1 MTKKINA
8 IIHKINEDFNF
19 DRDKYSEE
27 YYYFYNI
34 LYVFLEDYYKT
45 ERLNEKTLDE
55 ICNRDYY
62 HGTWRGRWAFEER
75 DKAEQML
82 NLLCER
88 GILLKSNR
96 KTLNNDLIDIYC
108 LSYAYINNI
117 ENMIKYAKTENN
129 EVVKTNYKPI
139 KDEKTLDFLQS
150 HLEAYRKYNEV
161 VINDISDILKEC
173 FNFHVEIDNGMI
185 DFQMGGCDYN
195 VYLSRGYIVL
205 EEADNST
212 IENAWTVEDISEFID
227 LIKDLREDN

>member
-1 MTKKINA
+1 MKINDIIKKINEKENLKLFETE
-8 IIHKINEDFNF
+8 H
-19 DRDKYSEE
+19 
-27 YYYFYNI
+27 YYIYKT
-34 LYVFLEDYYKT
+34 LYMFLEDYLKT
-45 ERLNEKTLDE
+45 ERLNEKNEEE
-55 ICNRDYY
+55 ILQYTNTEIYE
-62 HGTWRGRWAFEER
+62 A
-75 DKAEQML
+75 KQIL
-82 NLLCER
+82 NLLLGR

-117 ENMIKYAKTENN
+117 ENMIKYAKT
-129 EVVKTNYKPI
+129 NYKPI

-161 VINDISDILKEC
+161 VLNDISGILKEC
-173 FNFHVEIDNGMI
+173 FNFYVEIDNGKI

-212 IENAWTVEDISEFID
+212 IDNVWTTESVEEFID

>member
-1 MTKKINA
+1 MEIKNSDIIKKINE
-8 IIHKINEDFNF
+8 KEKLELTDNEH
-19 DRDKYSEE
+19 
-27 YYYFYNI
+27 YFYFNV
-34 LYVFLEDYYKT
+34 LCMFLKDYFDT
-45 ERLNEKTLDE
+45 ERLNEKTEAE
-55 ICNRDYY
+55 ILEYTKPEKNEA
-62 HGTWRGRWAFEER
+62 T
-75 DKAEQML
+75 KIL
-82 NLLCER
+82 NLLLER

-117 ENMIKYAKTENN
+117 ENMIKYAKT
-129 EVVKTNYKPI
+129 NYKPI

-161 VINDISDILKEC
+161 VLNDISGILKEC
-173 FNFHVEIDNGMI
+173 FNFYVEIDNGKI

-212 IENAWTVEDISEFID
+212 IDNVWTTESVEEFID
-227 LIKDLREDN
+227 LIKDLKEDN

>member
-1 MTKKINA
+1 MKIEIER
-8 IIHKINEDFNF
+8 IINKINEKENL
-19 DRDKYSEE
+19 KMLECE
-27 YYYFYNI
+27 HFYINKI
-34 LYVFLEDYYKT
+34 LYIFLEDYLKT
-45 ERLNEKTLDE
+45 ERLSEKTEEE
-55 ICNRDYY
+55 IHELIKYAY
-62 HGTWRGRWAFEER
+62 TS
-75 DKAEQML
+75 KML
-82 NLLCER
+82 NLLFER

-96 KTLNNDLIDIYC
+96 KTFDGAIINIYC

-161 VINDISDILKEC
+161 VLNDISDILKEC
-173 FNFHVEIDNGMI
+173 FNFHVEIDNGKI

-212 IENAWTVEDISEFID
+212 IDNVWTVEDINEFID

>member
-1 MTKKINA
+1 MKITIKIDNIINKIND
-8 IIHKINEDFNF
+8 KEDLKLF
-19 DRDKYSEE
+19 ETE
-27 YYYFYNI
+27 HYYIYKI
-34 LYVFLEDYYKT
+34 LYMFLEDYLKT
-45 ERLNEKTLDE
+45 ERLNEKTEEE
-55 ICNRDYY
+55 ILQYSNTEIY
-62 HGTWRGRWAFEER
+62 EL
-75 DKAEQML
+75 KQIL

-96 KTLNNDLIDIYC
+96 KTFNGALIDIYC

-117 ENMIKYAKTENN
+117 ENMIKYKKDDKTENN
-129 EVVKTNYKPI
+129 EVVKTNYKEI

-173 FNFHVEIDNGMI
+173 FNFHVEIDNGKI

-212 IENAWTVEDISEFID
+212 IDNIWTTESIEEFID

>member
-1 MTKKINA
+1 MKINDIIKKINE
-8 IIHKINEDFNF
+8 KENL
-19 DRDKYSEE
+19 KLSETE
-27 YYYFYNI
+27 HYYIYKT
-34 LYVFLEDYYKT
+34 LYMFLEDYLKT
-45 ERLNEKTLDE
+45 ERLNEKNEEE
-55 ICNRDYY
+55 ILQYTNTEIYE
-62 HGTWRGRWAFEER
+62 A
-75 DKAEQML
+75 KQIL
-82 NLLCER
+82 NLLLGR

-117 ENMIKYAKTENN
+117 ENMIKYAKT
-129 EVVKTNYKPI
+129 NYKPI

-161 VINDISDILKEC
+161 VLNDISGILKEC
-173 FNFHVEIDNGMI
+173 FNFYVEIDNGKI

-212 IENAWTVEDISEFID
+212 IDNVWTTESVEEFID
-227 LIKDLREDN
+227 LIKDLKEDN

>member
-1 MTKKINA
+1 MSEKITNIIKKINE
-8 IIHKINEDFNF
+8 KEDWKLFETEHYFIFNT
-19 DRDKYSEE
+19 
-27 YYYFYNI
+27 
-34 LYVFLEDYYKT
+34 LCMFLKDYYET
-45 ERLNEKTLDE
+45 ERLNEKTEEE
-55 ICNRDYY
+55 ILQYNHIEIYE
-62 HGTWRGRWAFEER
+62 A
-75 DKAEQML
+75 KQIL
-82 NLLCER
+82 NLLLER

-129 EVVKTNYKPI
+129 EVVKTNYKEI

-161 VINDISDILKEC
+161 VLNDISDILKEC
-173 FNFHVEIDNGMI
+173 FNFYVEIDNGKI

-212 IENAWTVEDISEFID
+212 IDNVWTVEDISEFID